1 MYPQTHFLF
10 SFFVA
15 LIFVKLGIFD
25 YKIALFVALVAI
37 FIDLDHYITFIFKY
51 KEMSFKDA
59 WNKAVK
65 GLYAGRSFIHHII
78 GFIVV
83 TALII
88 SLYFFSKTLFWI
100 IGLGYYT
107 HMFLDYAHLNVL
119 KIKEKMTIKG
129 FGITE
134 KINKFEVLLDIF
146 LLIGIALLI
155 LI

>member
-10 SFFVA
+10 SYFIALIFAKFGVFDYKTAFFVA
-15 LIFVKLGIFD
+15 LVGLLIDVDHFIVFVL
-25 YKIALFVALVAI
+25 
-37 FIDLDHYITFIFKY
+37 KY
-51 KEMSFKDA
+51 KEINLRDA

-65 GLYAGRSFIHHII
+65 GLYAGRSFIHHWI
-78 GFIVV
+78 GFILI
-83 TALII
+83 TGLII
-88 SLYFFSKTLFWI
+88 LLYYFNRTWFWI

-119 KIKEKMTIKG
+119 KIREKMTIKE

-146 LLIGIALLI
+146 LVVGIVLLVI
-155 LI
+155 